1 MDSRM
6 GTPLSTFES
15 TFGSEKPD
23 DYSDKY
29 SLESDASRSTPASS
43 ENAHDLE
50 AQSLLEQDGV
60 KEQDPAHSTPT
71 SQPDQA
77 APERR
82 TALSTKLIYLGAY
95 FLLNLTLTV
104 SNKAIMTNVRF
115 PWLLTTMHA
124 SATSLGCFALMG
136 LGYLEVKRLTTRETL
151 VLTAF
156 SFLFTLN
163 IAISNVSLA
172 AVSVPFHQIL
182 RSTCPVATIL
192 IYKVVY
198 ARGYSTQTYL
208 SMIPLILG
216 VALATAGDYYATL
229 VGFLLTALGVVL
241 AAVKTVATNR
251 LITGQFSPL
260 EVLLLMSPLA
270 AIQCVV
276 YAFAAGE
283 VAAVRIAI
291 ADGAFSS
298 PMLGG
303 GLLVNACMAFV
314 LNIVSF
320 QTNKVA
326 GALTISVCGNVKQAL
341 TILLGIVLFHVHVG
355 MLNAFGMLV
364 TLGGAAYYSK
374 VELDTKRSK
383 SAKG

>member
-1 MDSRM
+1 MESRM
-6 GTPLSTFES
+6 STPLSQS
-15 TFGSEKPD
+15 DSSEKFD
-23 DYSDKY
+23 DYSEKMSSESDH
-29 SLESDASRSTPASS
+29 SRMSPADSPRDLESQAFLGDANRTEADLTVPQQV
-43 ENAHDLE
+43 AHE
-50 AQSLLEQDGV
+50 
-60 KEQDPAHSTPT
+60 HRT
-71 SQPDQA
+71 SF
-77 APERR
+77 
-82 TALSTKLIYLGAY
+82 STKLAFLVVY
-95 FLLNLTLTV
+95 FFLNLTLTV
-104 SNKAIMTNVRF
+104 SNKAILGNVRF
-115 PWLLTTMHA
+115 PWLLTTLHA
-124 SATSLGCFALMG
+124 SATSIGCFALMG
-136 LGYLEVKRLTTRETL
+136 MGYLEVKRLNTRETL

-172 AVSVPFHQIL
+172 AVSVPFHQIM
-182 RSTCPVATIL
+182 RSLCPICTIA
-192 IYKVVY
+192 IYRVVY
-198 ARGYSTQTYL
+198 GRTYSKETYI

-229 VGFLLTALGVVL
+229 IGFLLTALGVVL
-241 AAVKTVATNR
+241 AAIKTVATNR
-251 LITGQFSPL
+251 LITGKFSPM

-270 AIQCVV
+270 AIQCAV
-276 YAFAAGE
+276 YAFANGE

-298 PMLGG
+298 PMLGY
-303 GLLVNACMAFV
+303 GLAANACIAFA

-341 TILLGIVLFHVHVG
+341 TIMLGIVLFHVHVG
-355 MLNAFGMLV
+355 LVNGLGMIV

-383 SAKG
+383 SQPKK